1 MNYTMEFEYIVVIT
15 YFKTIKVRYT
25 SYLQNWLMLLDV
37 CVTIKLSPAGYRLD
51 PVCYQCSGAHA

>member
-25 SYLQNWLMLLDV
+25 SYYTELAYAFG
-37 CVTIKLSPAGYRLD
+37 C
-51 PVCYQCSGAHA
+51 VCYNQIKPCRI